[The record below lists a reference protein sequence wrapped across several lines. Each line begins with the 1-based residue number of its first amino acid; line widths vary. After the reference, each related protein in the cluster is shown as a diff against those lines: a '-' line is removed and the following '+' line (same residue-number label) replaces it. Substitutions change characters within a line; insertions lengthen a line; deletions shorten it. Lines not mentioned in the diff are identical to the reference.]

1 MSRVAYGLVACNLKL
16 AKGRSYKAKV
26 QPKGR
31 GLLMQDGLP
40 GARSGLR
47 LFFVLSIAITLTL
60 FGLGWWYSPG
70 LISAGVIFW
79 LVVILVVSIACIVTV
94 SRMPAEARKVLLDCR
109 RRRAE
114 FRVDEG
120 VVDEAFKGKT
130 QEIEIICTNDLFTV
144 EPVDVGLGMYAV
156 VVNLNGYPFAVA
168 ASRSGEEMIE
178 HADLLRAELHR
189 SMTW

>member
-1 MSRVAYGLVACNLKL
+1 MPGVAYSLVACNLKL
-16 AKGRSYKAKV
+16 AKGRSYKA
-26 QPKGR
+26 QILPKGR
-31 GLLMQDGLP
+31 GLLIQDGAP

-47 LFFVLSIAITLTL
+47 LFFVLAIAIMLTL
-60 FGLGWWYSPG
+60 FGLGWWYAPG
-70 LISAGVIFW
+70 YISAEVIFW

-120 VVDEAFKGKT
+120 VVDEAFLRKT
-130 QEIEIICTNDLFTV
+130 QEIEIVCTNDLFRI

-156 VVNLNGYPFAVA
+156 VIDLNGYPFAVA
-168 ASRSGEEMIE
+168 TSRSAEEMIQY
-178 HADLLRAELHR
+178 ADILREKLHD
-189 SMTW
+189 SMTG